1 MLAILCAIKS
11 FFEFL
16 VSSAR
21 TILDSLSI
29 RIALKVISSKLP
41 IGVATKYNVPVM
53 LKKIISYAV
62 LVFILTCCTLSS
74 NEYSKKEED
83 IGEFKSKDLVLSSSR
98 LNSNIDIIFFEDK
111 NVLQKSFLEGI
122 KNGFFIL
129 REGQKRNSEIN
140 FIDFSKEKSFNCS
153 KISTKTKKIIYL
165 NGNLVDILNS
175 CNLKNNNN
183 ILVIV
188 GLKEKVKLNLNFI
201 DPFYDYVD
209 YLYSSDP
216 KILREESVVLTDREL
231 KAENYFLIEKKSNIE
246 KKISDLFEINKS
258 ANRKRELERITQ
270 NRIYQTPRFRKDVKK
285 IIIDTKEVSA
295 ERVIP
300 AINFNLIFE
309 PEIYILPGQLDLWR
323 FSKKEFN
330 SNLKGLEHPVLL
342 NNNFLF
348 DDEFSNKKI
357 REKLF
362 YALGFD
368 SLLFFGRG
376 INSRFNG
383 LLGEYSKNANRIFI
397 KPEKID
403 F

>member
-1 MLAILCAIKS
+1 M
-11 FFEFL
+11 
-16 VSSAR
+16 
-21 TILDSLSI
+21 LDSLSI

-53 LKKIISYAV
+53 LKKIISYVV

-74 NEYSKKEED
+74 NEYSKKEDD
-83 IGEFKSKDLVLSSSR
+83 IDEFKSKDLVLSSSR
-98 LNSNIDIIFFEDK
+98 LNSNIDIVFFEDK
-111 NVLQKSFLEGI
+111 TAFQKSFLEGI
-122 KNGFFIL
+122 KNGFFSL
-129 REGQKRNSEIN
+129 REGQKKNSQIN
-140 FIDFSKEKSFNCS
+140 FIDFSKEKSFDCS
-153 KISTKTKKIIYL
+153 KISTKTKKIIFL

-201 DPFYDYVD
+201 DPFYDYVE

-216 KILREESVVLTDREL
+216 EILREESVVLTDREL
-231 KAENYFLIEKKSNIE
+231 KAENYFLIERQSNIE
-246 KKISDLFEINKS
+246 NRISNLFEINKS
-258 ANRKRELERITQ
+258 SNRKRELERITQ

-285 IIIDTKEVSA
+285 IIINTKEVSA
-295 ERVIP
+295 ERIIP

-330 SNLKGLEHPVLL
+330 SKLKGLEHPILL
-342 NNNFLF
+342 NGNFLF
-348 DDEFSNKKI
+348 DDEFSKKQI
-357 REKLF
+357 QEKLF

-368 SLLFFGRG
+368 SLLFLGKG
-376 INSRFNG
+376 INTRFNG
-383 LLGEYSKNANRIFI
+383 LLGGYTKDGNRVFI
-397 KPEKID
+397 TPEKIG

>member
-1 MLAILCAIKS
+1 M
-11 FFEFL
+11 
-16 VSSAR
+16 
-21 TILDSLSI
+21 LDSLRI

-53 LKKIISYAV
+53 LKKIISYVV

-74 NEYSKKEED
+74 NEYSKKEDD
-83 IGEFKSKDLVLSSSR
+83 IDEFKSKDLVLSSSR
-98 LNSNIDIIFFEDK
+98 LNSNIDIVFFEDK
-111 NVLQKSFLEGI
+111 TAFQKSFLEGI

-129 REGQKRNSEIN
+129 REGQKRNSQIN
-140 FIDFSKEKSFNCS
+140 FIDFSKGKFFDCS
-153 KISTKTKKIIYL
+153 KILTKTKKIIFL
-165 NGNLVDILNS
+165 NSNLVDVLNN

-216 KILREESVVLTDREL
+216 EILREESVVLTDREL
-231 KAENYFLIEKKSNIE
+231 KAENYFLIEKQSNIE
-246 KKISDLFEINKS
+246 NRISNLFEINKS
-258 ANRKRELERITQ
+258 SNRKRELERITQ

-285 IIIDTKEVSA
+285 IIINTKEVTA
-295 ERVIP
+295 ERIIP

-330 SNLKGLEHPVLL
+330 SNLKGLEHPIFL

-348 DDEFSNKKI
+348 DNEFSKKQI
-357 REKLF
+357 QEKLF

-368 SLLFFGRG
+368 SLFFLGRG
-376 INSRFNG
+376 INTRFNG
-383 LLGEYSKNANRIFI
+383 LLGEYTKDENRIFI
-397 KPEKID
+397 TPEKIG
-403 F
+403 FQ

>member
-1 MLAILCAIKS
+1 M
-11 FFEFL
+11 
-16 VSSAR
+16 
-21 TILDSLSI
+21 LDSLSI

-53 LKKIISYAV
+53 LKKIISYVV

-74 NEYSKKEED
+74 NEYSKKEDD
-83 IGEFKSKDLVLSSSR
+83 IDEFKSKDLVLSSSR
-98 LNSNIDIIFFEDK
+98 LNSNIDIVFFEDK
-111 NVLQKSFLEGI
+111 TAFQKSFLEGI
-122 KNGFFIL
+122 KNSFFTL
-129 REGQKRNSEIN
+129 REGQKRNSQIN
-140 FIDFSKEKSFNCS
+140 FIDFSREKSLDCS
-153 KISTKTKKIIYL
+153 NILTKTKKIIFL
-165 NGNLVDILNS
+165 NSNLVDILNS

-188 GLKEKVKLNLNFI
+188 GLKEKVKLNFNFI

-216 KILREESVVLTDREL
+216 EILREESVVLTDREL
-231 KAENYFLIEKKSNIE
+231 KAENYFLIEKQSNIE
-246 KKISDLFEINKS
+246 NRISNLFEINKS
-258 ANRKRELERITQ
+258 SNRKRELERITQ

-285 IIIDTKEVSA
+285 IIINTKEVSA
-295 ERVIP
+295 ERIIP

-330 SNLKGLEHPVLL
+330 SNLKGLEHPIFL

-348 DDEFSNKKI
+348 DDEFSKKQI
-357 REKLF
+357 QEKLF

-368 SLLFFGRG
+368 SLLFLGRG
-376 INSRFNG
+376 INARFNG
-383 LLGEYSKNANRIFI
+383 LLGEYTKDENRIFI
-397 KPEKID
+397 TPEKIG
-403 F
+403 FQLN

>member
-1 MLAILCAIKS
+1 M
-11 FFEFL
+11 
-16 VSSAR
+16 
-21 TILDSLSI
+21 LDSLSI

-53 LKKIISYAV
+53 LKKIISYVV

-74 NEYSKKEED
+74 NEYSKKEDD
-83 IGEFKSKDLVLSSSR
+83 IDEFKSKDLVLSSSR
-98 LNSNIDIIFFEDK
+98 LNSNIDIVFFEDK
-111 NVLQKSFLEGI
+111 TAFQKSFLEGI

-129 REGQKRNSEIN
+129 KEGQKRNSQIN
-140 FIDFSKEKSFNCS
+140 FIDFSKGKFFDCS
-153 KISTKTKKIIYL
+153 KILTKTKKIIFL
-165 NGNLVDILNS
+165 NSNLVDVLNNCS
-175 CNLKNNNN
+175 LKNNNN

-201 DPFYDYVD
+201 DPFFDYVD

-216 KILREESVVLTDREL
+216 EILREESVVLTDREL
-231 KAENYFLIEKKSNIE
+231 KAENYFLIEKQSNIE
-246 KKISDLFEINKS
+246 NRISNLFEINKS
-258 ANRKRELERITQ
+258 SNRKRELERITQ

-285 IIIDTKEVSA
+285 IIINTKEVSA
-295 ERVIP
+295 ERIIP

-330 SNLKGLEHPVLL
+330 SNLKGLEHPILF

-348 DDEFSNKKI
+348 DDEFSKKQI
-357 REKLF
+357 QEKLF

-368 SLLFFGRG
+368 SLLFLGRG
-376 INSRFNG
+376 INTRFNG
-383 LLGEYSKNANRIFI
+383 LLGEYTKDENRIFI
-397 KPEKID
+397 TPEKIG
-403 F
+403 FQ

>member
-1 MLAILCAIKS
+1 M
-11 FFEFL
+11 
-16 VSSAR
+16 
-21 TILDSLSI
+21 LDSLSI

-53 LKKIISYAV
+53 LKKIISYVV

-74 NEYSKKEED
+74 NEYSKKEDD
-83 IGEFKSKDLVLSSSR
+83 IDVFKSKDLVLSSSR
-98 LNSNIDIIFFEDK
+98 LNSNIDIVFFEDK
-111 NVLQKSFLEGI
+111 TAFQKSFLEGI

-129 REGQKRNSEIN
+129 REGQKRNSQIN
-140 FIDFSKEKSFNCS
+140 FIDFSKGKFFDCS
-153 KISTKTKKIIYL
+153 KILTKTKKIIFL
-165 NGNLVDILNS
+165 NSNLVDVLNN

-216 KILREESVVLTDREL
+216 EILREESVVLTDREL
-231 KAENYFLIEKKSNIE
+231 KAENYFLIEKQSNIE
-246 KKISDLFEINKS
+246 NRISNLFEINKS
-258 ANRKRELERITQ
+258 SNRKRELERITQ

-285 IIIDTKEVSA
+285 IIINTKEVTA
-295 ERVIP
+295 ERIIP

-330 SNLKGLEHPVLL
+330 SNLKGLEHPIFL

-348 DDEFSNKKI
+348 DNEFSKKQI
-357 REKLF
+357 QEKLF

-368 SLLFFGRG
+368 SLLFLGRG
-376 INSRFNG
+376 ITTRFKG
-383 LLGEYSKNANRIFI
+383 LLGEYTKDENRIFI
-397 KPEKID
+397 TPEKIG
-403 F
+403 FQ

>member
-1 MLAILCAIKS
+1 M
-11 FFEFL
+11 
-16 VSSAR
+16 
-21 TILDSLSI
+21 LDSLRI

-53 LKKIISYAV
+53 LKKIISYVV

-74 NEYSKKEED
+74 NEYSKKEDD
-83 IGEFKSKDLVLSSSR
+83 IDEFKSKDLVLSSSR
-98 LNSNIDIIFFEDK
+98 LNSNIDIVFFEDK
-111 NVLQKSFLEGI
+111 TAFQKSFLEGT
-122 KNGFFIL
+122 KNGFFTL
-129 REGQKRNSEIN
+129 REGQKRNSQIN
-140 FIDFSKEKSFNCS
+140 FIDFSKGKFFDCS
-153 KISTKTKKIIYL
+153 KILTKTKKIIFL
-165 NGNLVDILNS
+165 NSNLVDVLNN

-216 KILREESVVLTDREL
+216 EILREESVVLTDSEL
-231 KAENYFLIEKKSNIE
+231 KAENYFLIEKQSNIE
-246 KKISDLFEINKS
+246 NRISNLFEINKS
-258 ANRKRELERITQ
+258 SNRKRELERITQ

-285 IIIDTKEVSA
+285 IIINTKEVSA
-295 ERVIP
+295 ERIIP

-330 SNLKGLEHPVLL
+330 SNLKGLEHPILL
-342 NNNFLF
+342 NNSFLF
-348 DDEFSNKKI
+348 DDEFSKKQI
-357 REKLF
+357 QEKIF

-368 SLLFFGRG
+368 SLLFLGRG
-376 INSRFNG
+376 INTRFNG
-383 LLGEYSKNANRIFI
+383 LLGEYTKDENRIFI
-397 KPEKID
+397 TPEKIG
-403 F
+403 FK

>member
-1 MLAILCAIKS
+1 
-11 FFEFL
+11 
-16 VSSAR
+16 V
-21 TILDSLSI
+21 
-29 RIALKVISSKLP
+29 
-41 IGVATKYNVPVM
+41 
-53 LKKIISYAV
+53 
-62 LVFILTCCTLSS
+62 
-74 NEYSKKEED
+74 
-83 IGEFKSKDLVLSSSR
+83 FKSKDLVLSSSR

-246 KKISDLFEINKS
+246 NRISNLFEINKS
-258 ANRKRELERITQ
+258 SNRKRELERITQ

-285 IIIDTKEVSA
+285 IIINTKEVSA
-295 ERVIP
+295 ERIIP

-309 PEIYILPGQLDLWR
+309 SEIYILPGQLDLWR
-323 FSKKEFN
+323 FSKKEIN
-330 SNLKGLEHPVLL
+330 SNLKGLEHPILL
-342 NNNFLF
+342 NDNFLF
-348 DDEFSNKKI
+348 DEEFSKKQI
-357 REKLF
+357 QEKLF

-368 SLLFFGRG
+368 SLLFLGKG
-376 INSRFNG
+376 INTRFNG
-383 LLGEYSKNANRIFI
+383 LLGEYKKDENRIFI
-397 KPEKID
+397 TPEKIG

>member
-1 MLAILCAIKS
+1 M
-11 FFEFL
+11 
-16 VSSAR
+16 
-21 TILDSLSI
+21 LDSLSI

-41 IGVATKYNVPVM
+41 IGVATKYNVPDM
-53 LKKIISYAV
+53 LKKIISYVV

-74 NEYSKKEED
+74 NEYSKKEGD
-83 IGEFKSKDLVLSSSR
+83 IDEFKSKDLVLSSSR
-98 LNSNIDIIFFEDK
+98 LNSNIDIVFFEDK
-111 NVLQKSFLEGI
+111 TAFQKSFLEGI

-129 REGQKRNSEIN
+129 REGQKRNSQIN
-140 FIDFSKEKSFNCS
+140 FIDFSKGKFFDCS
-153 KISTKTKKIIYL
+153 KILTKTKKIIFL
-165 NGNLVDILNS
+165 NSNLVDVLNN

-216 KILREESVVLTDREL
+216 EILREESVVLTDREL
-231 KAENYFLIEKKSNIE
+231 KAENYFLIEKQSNIE
-246 KKISDLFEINKS
+246 NRISNLFEINKS
-258 ANRKRELERITQ
+258 SNRKRELERITQ

-285 IIIDTKEVSA
+285 IIINTKEVTA
-295 ERVIP
+295 ERIIP

-330 SNLKGLEHPVLL
+330 SNLKGFEHPILL
-342 NNNFLF
+342 NNSFLF
-348 DDEFSNKKI
+348 DDEFSKKQI
-357 REKLF
+357 QEKLF

-368 SLLFFGRG
+368 SLLFLGRG
-376 INSRFNG
+376 INTRFNG
-383 LLGEYSKNANRIFI
+383 LLGEYTKDDNRIFI
-397 KPEKID
+397 TPEKIG
-403 F
+403 FQ

>member
-1 MLAILCAIKS
+1 M
-11 FFEFL
+11 
-16 VSSAR
+16 
-21 TILDSLSI
+21 LDSLSI

-53 LKKIISYAV
+53 LKKIISYVV
-62 LVFILTCCTLSS
+62 LLFILTCCTLSS
-74 NEYSKKEED
+74 NEYSKKEDD
-83 IGEFKSKDLVLSSSR
+83 IDEFKSKDLVLSSSR

-111 NVLQKSFLEGI
+111 NALQKSFLEGI
-122 KNGFFIL
+122 KNSFFIL
-129 REGQKRNSEIN
+129 REGQKRNSEVN
-140 FIDFSKEKSFNCS
+140 FIDFSKKKSFNCS

-209 YLYSSDP
+209 YLYSSNP
-216 KILREESVVLTDREL
+216 EILREESVVLTDREL

-246 KKISDLFEINKS
+246 NRISNLFEINRS
-258 ANRKRELERITQ
+258 LNRKRELERITQ

-285 IIIDTKEVSA
+285 IIINTKEVSA
-295 ERVIP
+295 ERIIP

-323 FSKKEFN
+323 FSKKELN
-330 SNLKGLEHPVLL
+330 SNLKGLEHPILL
-342 NNNFLF
+342 NDNFLF
-348 DDEFSNKKI
+348 DEEFSKKQI
-357 REKLF
+357 QEKLF

-368 SLLFFGRG
+368 SLLFLGKG
-376 INSRFNG
+376 INTRFNG
-383 LLGEYSKNANRIFI
+383 LLGEYRKDENRIFI
-397 KPEKID
+397 TPEKIG

>member
-1 MLAILCAIKS
+1 M
-11 FFEFL
+11 
-16 VSSAR
+16 
-21 TILDSLSI
+21 LDSLSI

-53 LKKIISYAV
+53 LNKIISYVV
-62 LVFILTCCTLSS
+62 LLFILTCCTLSS
-74 NEYSKKEED
+74 NKFSKKED
-83 IGEFKSKDLVLSSSR
+83 DTDGFKSKDLVLSSSR
-98 LNSNIDIIFFEDK
+98 LSSNIDIIFFEDK
-111 NVLQKSFLEGI
+111 NPLQKSFLEGI

-129 REGQKRNSEIN
+129 REGQKRNSEMN
-140 FIDFSKEKSFNCS
+140 FIDFSKEKSFNCK

-165 NGNLVDILNS
+165 NVNLVDILNS

-216 KILREESVVLTDREL
+216 EILREESVVLTDREL
-231 KAENYFLIEKKSNIE
+231 KADNYFLIEKKSNIE
-246 KKISDLFEINKS
+246 KRISNLFEINRS
-258 ANRKRELERITQ
+258 SNRKRELERITQ

-285 IIIDTKEVSA
+285 IIINTKEVSA
-295 ERVIP
+295 ERIIP

-330 SNLKGLEHPVLL
+330 SNLKGFEHPILL
-342 NNNFLF
+342 NDNFLF
-348 DDEFSNKKI
+348 DEEFSKKQI
-357 REKLF
+357 QEKLL

-368 SLLFFGRG
+368 SLLFLGKG
-376 INSRFNG
+376 INTRFNG
-383 LLGEYSKNANRIFI
+383 LLGEYRKDENRIFI
-397 KPEKID
+397 TPEKIG

>member
-1 MLAILCAIKS
+1 M
-11 FFEFL
+11 
-16 VSSAR
+16 
-21 TILDSLSI
+21 LDSLRI

-53 LKKIISYAV
+53 LKKIISYVV

-74 NEYSKKEED
+74 NEYSKKEDD
-83 IGEFKSKDLVLSSSR
+83 IDEFKSKDLVLSSSR
-98 LNSNIDIIFFEDK
+98 LNSNIDIVFFEDK
-111 NVLQKSFLEGI
+111 TAFQKSFLEGI

-129 REGQKRNSEIN
+129 REGQKRNSQIN
-140 FIDFSKEKSFNCS
+140 FIDFSKGKFFDCS
-153 KISTKTKKIIYL
+153 KILTKTKKIIFL
-165 NGNLVDILNS
+165 NSNLVDVLNN

-216 KILREESVVLTDREL
+216 EILREESVVLTDREL
-231 KAENYFLIEKKSNIE
+231 KAENYFLIEKQSNIE
-246 KKISDLFEINKS
+246 NRISNLFEINKS
-258 ANRKRELERITQ
+258 SNRKRELERITQ

-285 IIIDTKEVSA
+285 IIINTKEVTA
-295 ERVIP
+295 ERIIP

-330 SNLKGLEHPVLL
+330 SNLKGLEHPIFL

-348 DDEFSNKKI
+348 DNEFSKKQI
-357 REKLF
+357 QEKLF

-368 SLLFFGRG
+368 SLLFLGRG
-376 INSRFNG
+376 INTRFKG
-383 LLGEYSKNANRIFI
+383 LLGEYTKDGNGIFI
-397 KPEKID
+397 TPEKIG
-403 F
+403 FQ